1 MSQKKVQLIN
11 PLSGNINVAGVV
23 TASSFA
29 GSGEGL
35 TGVASTDNIQT
46 ATSAKFLSN
55 VNVSGITTLASVS
68 VTGITTLTGTATVGV
83 LTGGTSVSATHLY
96 GDGSALTGIDA
107 TSLKDSG
114 GTIKAQAN
122 PSGVV
127 ITGVLTATTGS
138 FSGNVSIG
146 GTLTYQDVET
156 VDAVGII
163 TAQQGIQVAANG
175 LDITGFSTFKTGVNV
190 TGVLTATSFTGNI
203 TGNITGN
210 VDTATTA
217 TTASGLTGSP
227 DIVVSNIN
235 AGVGTFTALNVTPSP
250 ITFSPA
256 DGATNVAVA
265 SDIVLTFAQN
275 MHKGTGNITIRS
287 GSASGTILETID
299 VTSAA
304 VTISGGTVTI
314 NPTSNLP
321 HSTNIFVVIPAGAL
335 EGLFDNPIAA
345 INTYD
350 FTTVALALGDA
361 FEGGF
366 LICCA
371 SSTYWIVAPV
381 STQVTR
387 TWYDRNDAITTANAQ
402 AACSDWFI
410 PSRAQLQNPGF
421 TCRTY
426 WDTAATGTVWGNN
439 SVNTAQGC
447 GVYFQPGQPYSGDGD
462 THAKPNTF
470 SVRAFRTVSY

>member
-1 MSQKKVQLIN
+1 
-11 PLSGNINVAGVV
+11 
-23 TASSFA
+23 
-29 GSGEGL
+29 
-35 TGVASTDNIQT
+35 
-46 ATSAKFLSN
+46 
-55 VNVSGITTLASVS
+55 
-68 VTGITTLTGTATVGV
+68 
-83 LTGGTSVSATHLY
+83 GTSVSATHLY

-156 VDAVGII
+156 VDSIGII
-163 TAQQGIQVAANG
+163 TAQQGIQVLANG

-190 TGVLTATSFTGNI
+190 TGVLTATSFAGDI

-217 TTASGLTGSP
+217 TSASGITGSP
-227 DIVVSNIN
+227 DIVVNNIN
-235 AGVGTFTALNVTPSP
+235 AGIGTFTALNVTPAP

-256 DGATNVAVA
+256 DGATGVAVA
-265 SDIVLTFAQN
+265 TNIVLTFAQN

-321 HSTNIFVVIPAGAL
+321 FSTNIFVVIPAGAF

-350 FTTVALALGDA
+350 FTTDALALGDSY
-361 FEGGF
+361 EGGI

-371 SSTYWIVAPV
+371 SNTYWIVAPS
-381 STQVTR
+381 STEVYR
-387 TWYDRNDAITTANAQ
+387 TWPNRNDGVTTANAN
-402 AACSDWFI
+402 AACGDWFV
-410 PSRAQLQNPGF
+410 PTCAQTKNPGYQ
-421 TCRTY
+421 CRTY
-426 WDTAATGTVWGNN
+426 WDDYENYYYWSNTEVNGTNAYFNDYTNN
-439 SVNTAQGC
+439 TM
-447 GVYFQPGQPYSGDGD
+447 YSF
-462 THAKPNTF
+462 AKEF
-470 SVRAFRTVSY
+470 DAYVRAMRTVSY

>member
-138 FSGNVSIG
+138 SGGNVSIG

-287 GSASGTILETID
+287 GS
-299 VTSAA
+299 TS
-304 VTISGGTVTI
+304 
-314 NPTSNLP
+314 
-321 HSTNIFVVIPAGAL
+321 
-335 EGLFDNPIAA
+335 
-345 INTYD
+345 
-350 FTTVALALGDA
+350 
-361 FEGGF
+361 
-366 LICCA
+366 
-371 SSTYWIVAPV
+371 
-381 STQVTR
+381 
-387 TWYDRNDAITTANAQ
+387 
-402 AACSDWFI
+402 
-410 PSRAQLQNPGF
+410 
-421 TCRTY
+421 
-426 WDTAATGTVWGNN
+426 
-439 SVNTAQGC
+439 
-447 GVYFQPGQPYSGDGD
+447 
-462 THAKPNTF
+462 
-470 SVRAFRTVSY
+470 